1 MTLSVKIFDVTNFP
15 ERQTKM
21 VSRLFGRTKKN
32 PTPQE
37 PQPQV
42 STPVETE
49 DEGFTILGGTPQL
62 PRSGPAPIYP
72 NLSPGETDLK
82 TENFIVKKTPRK

>member
-1 MTLSVKIFDVTNFP
+1 MTLSVKIFTSTYFP
-15 ERQTKM
+15 ENRNSEM

-49 DEGFTILGGTPQL
+49 DEGFTILGGTPQM
-62 PRSGPAPIYP
+62 PRQGPGAIYP
-72 NLSPGETDLK
+72 NLSPGNDY
-82 TENFIVKKTPRK
+82 

>member
-1 MTLSVKIFDVTNFP
+1 MTLSVKIFTSTYFP
-15 ERQTKM
+15 RNSEM

-49 DEGFTILGGTPQL
+49 DEGFTILGGTPQM
-62 PRSGPAPIYP
+62 PRQGPGAIYP
-72 NLSPGETDLK
+72 NLSPGNDY
-82 TENFIVKKTPRK
+82 